1 MTWDINRYNA
11 ANVNQLF
18 ERINKNTIGMD
29 DYFDRVFGVEAQSYP
44 PYNLVKVN
52 EDESQLELALAGYT
66 DQEVKVYTE
75 KGNLVVVG
83 QKANSDG
90 REYVHRGL
98 ATRSFTRSW
107 SISEDTEVSNVTFEN
122 GLLVVTLTRVVP
134 ESRRKR
140 FYLGGAEE
148 TK

>member
-1 MTWDINRYNA
+1 MSVLARYNS
-11 ANVNQLF
+11 ANINQLMD
-18 ERINKNTIGMD
+18 RLQKNTIGMD

-44 PYNLVKVN
+44 PYNLVQVN
-52 EDESQLELALAGYT
+52 EDESQLEMALAGFT

-83 QKANSDG
+83 QKANSDE

-122 GLLVVTLTRVVP
+122 GLLVVTLTRVIP
-134 ESRRKR
+134 EARKKR
-140 FYLGGAEE
+140 YYLGSE
-148 TK
+148 

>member
-1 MTWDINRYNA
+1 MSVLQRYNS
-11 ANVNQLF
+11 ANINQLMD
-18 ERINKNTIGMD
+18 RLQKNTIGMD

-52 EDESQLELALAGYT
+52 EDESQLEMALAGFT

-122 GLLVVTLTRVVP
+122 GLLVVTLTLSLIHISEPTRP
-134 ESRRKR
+134 
-140 FYLGGAEE
+140 Y
-148 TK
+148 

>member
-1 MTWDINRYNA
+1 MSVLARYNS
-11 ANVNQLF
+11 ANINQLM
-18 ERINKNTIGMD
+18 ERLQKNTIGMD

-44 PYNLVKVN
+44 PYNLVQVN
-52 EDESQLELALAGYT
+52 DDESQLEMALAGFT
-66 DQEVKVYTE
+66 DEEVQVYTE

-83 QKANSDG
+83 QKASTDG

-98 ATRSFTRSW
+98 AQRSFTRTW
-107 SISEDTEVSNVTFEN
+107 SISEDTEVTGVTFEN
-122 GLLVVTLTRVVP
+122 GLLVVTLTRIVP
-134 ESRRKR
+134 EARKKR